1 MDNTDALKRIREV
14 LLKLHKSLVDQSRE
28 EFEAENGPATAT
40 QFLTVLIENKDYD
53 WLRRFSALIV
63 DIDEMFARRDGFEQ
77 DEVTALLEKVKEIA
91 NLNSPD
97 PVFKDAFNKALATNF
112 DAGKYRKEI
121 VKIIKPG
128 KEVKEKAAKGTAK
141 AAKK

>member
-1 MDNTDALKRIREV
+1 MDNTEVLKRVRDV
-14 LLKLHKSLVDQSRE
+14 LLKLHKSLVDQSRD

-63 DIDEMFARRDGFEQ
+63 EIDELFARRDGFEK
-77 DEVTALLEKVKEIA
+77 DEVSGLLAKVAEIA
-91 NLNSPD
+91 NLESPD
-97 PVFKDAFNKALATNF
+97 AIFKDAFNKALATNF
-112 DAGKYRKEI
+112 DAGKLRKEL
-121 VKIIKPG
+121 VKLQKP
-128 KEVKEKAAKGTAK
+128 EKSSK

>member
-1 MDNTDALKRIREV
+1 MLKRVRDV
-14 LLKLHKSLVDQSRE
+14 LLKLHKSLVDQSRD

-63 DIDEMFARRDGFEQ
+63 EIDELFARRDGFEK
-77 DEVTALLEKVKEIA
+77 DEVSGLLAKVAEIA
-91 NLNSPD
+91 NLESPD
-97 PVFKDAFNKALATNF
+97 AIFKDAFNKALATNF
-112 DAGKYRKEI
+112 DAGKLRKEL
-121 VKIIKPG
+121 VKLQKP
-128 KEVKEKAAKGTAK
+128 EKSSK

>member
-1 MDNTDALKRIREV
+1 MLKRVRDV
-14 LLKLHKSLVDQSRE
+14 LLKLHKSLVDQSRD

-63 DIDEMFARRDGFEQ
+63 EIDELFARRDGFEK
-77 DEVTALLEKVKEIA
+77 DEVSGFLAKVAEIA
-91 NLNSPD
+91 NLESPD
-97 PVFKDAFNKALATNF
+97 AIFKDAFNKALATNF
-112 DAGKYRKEI
+112 DAGKLRKEL
-121 VKIIKPG
+121 VKLQKP
-128 KEVKEKAAKGTAK
+128 EKSSK

>member
-1 MDNTDALKRIREV
+1 MDNTEVLKRVREV

-63 DIDEMFARRDGFEQ
+63 EIDELFARRDGFEK
-77 DEVTALLEKVKEIA
+77 DEVSVILSKVAEMA
-91 NLNSPD
+91 NLKSPD
-97 PVFKDAFNKALATNF
+97 AVFKDAFNKALATNF
-112 DAGKYRKEI
+112 DAGKLRKEI
-121 VKIIKPG
+121 IKLQ
-128 KEVKEKAAKGTAK
+128 KVEKSSK